1 MEEMKMSNQYVVSDG
16 DAVNLQYLV
25 AMCTDEYDT
34 HIVLFDNGTRM
45 GVTDE
50 LFKKIMAAIHNQ
62 GR

>member
-1 MEEMKMSNQYVVSDG
+1 MSNQYVVSDG
-16 DAVNLQYLV
+16 DAVNLQHLV

-62 GR
+62 